1 MSTPQQADH
10 TPAKSTARTEV
21 LMVITTGLAAIAAV
35 GSAVAAFRQEKATF
49 TTNLYSKQV
58 DSVSSML
65 TELVRIGLKLETLN
79 DQVSDSANHKGS
91 DPRSVDLSSPE
102 IRELNEFNT
111 TVYPKI
117 VLTGNVAIMSDRVV
131 GEVGDSFVDLLD
143 VIKLLPTAFG
153 PGFTQEGLLRYQQ
166 KTDVYFCDIARIRF
180 CTSEQFQEGMTLRDN
195 AFTAC
200 VSKYKSSH
208 KSRCL

>member
-1 MSTPQQADH
+1 MSTPQQAA
-10 TPAKSTARTEV
+10 PAKSTARSEV
-21 LMVITTGLAAIAAV
+21 LMTIATGLAAIAAV

-65 TELVRIGLKLETLN
+65 TELLRLGFTLVTLN
-79 DQVSDSANHKGS
+79 DQVSDSPDHKGS
-91 DPRSVDLSSPE
+91 DPHSVDLSSPE
-102 IRELNEFNT
+102 IKELEALNI
-111 TVYPKI
+111 TVYSKI
-117 VLTGNVAIMSDRVV
+117 TLNANVAIMPDSVLN
-131 GEVGDSFVDLLD
+131 EVGSAFEDLLD

-153 PGFTQEGLLRYQQ
+153 PGSTQEGLRRYQQ
-166 KTDVYFCDIARIRF
+166 KTDVYFCDVSRIRF
-180 CTSEQFQEGMTLRDN
+180 CTSEQFQEGMTLRDK

-208 KSRCL
+208 KSGCR